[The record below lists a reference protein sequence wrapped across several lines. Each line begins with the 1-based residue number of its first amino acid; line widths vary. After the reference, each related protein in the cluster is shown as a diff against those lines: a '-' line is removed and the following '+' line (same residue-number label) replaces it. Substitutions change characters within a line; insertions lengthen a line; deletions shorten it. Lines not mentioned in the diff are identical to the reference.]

1 MTSLK
6 NVSATTRRRTA
17 RVVFGLIILGAS
29 ACSPREAE
37 RSSEGP
43 ADSDS
48 ARAAFAGSTRVDLTG
63 GGATFPYPLYSRWF
77 NEYAPQA
84 QVRINYRAEGSGEGI
99 RHLINRTADFGAT
112 DVPMTDAQLRRV
124 GAQVLH
130 VPTAVGAVAITYNLP
145 GSNRPLRLSA
155 DVLTDIFL
163 GRITRWNDAR
173 LAALNPDRVLPAD
186 SVIVVVRDDDSGTSY
201 IFSDYL
207 TTVSMDWARG
217 PGRGSTVDWP
227 VGRGDQG
234 NEGVAGLVKQ
244 TVGAIGYVEAV
255 FARQNRLPLAHLRN
269 RAGRFVSP
277 MPYEI
282 AAAAAQ
288 VLEREAGNMTRPNDY
303 RLSLVDAPGPASYPI
318 ASFTW
323 LVFAPT
329 VLGAPRTRQLVD
341 FLHWALREGSGITS
355 SLGYVTLPSSV
366 AEDVLQRLDQ
376 LPPAQPR
383 DHPH

>member
-1 MTSLK
+1 MSRG
-6 NVSATTRRRTA
+6 SAVAIRDSTT
-17 RVVFGLIILGAS
+17 
-29 ACSPREAE
+29 
-37 RSSEGP
+37 
-43 ADSDS
+43 
-48 ARAAFAGSTRVDLTG
+48 FANSTRVDLTG
-63 GGATFPYPLYSRWF
+63 GGATFPYPLYARWF
-77 NEYAPQA
+77 NEYAPLA

-99 RHLINRTADFGAT
+99 RHIINRSADFGAT

-124 GAQVLH
+124 GAAVLH

-145 GSNRPLRLSA
+145 GTGRPLRLSA
-155 DVLTDIFL
+155 DVLTDIFM

-173 LAALNPDRVLPAD
+173 LAALNPDRRLPSD

-207 TTVSMDWARG
+207 TTVSSDWARG

-227 VGRGDQG
+227 VGRGVQG

-244 TVGAIGYVEAV
+244 TIGAVGYVEAV
-255 FARQNRLPLAHLRN
+255 YARQNRLPLAHLRN

-288 VLEREAGNMTRPNDY
+288 VLEREAGSMTRPNDY
-303 RLSLVDAPGPASYPI
+303 RLSLVDAPGQASYPI

-323 LVFAPT
+323 LVFSPT

-341 FLHWALREGSGITS
+341 FLHWALRDGSAITS
-355 SLGYVTLPSSV
+355 SLGYVTLPTAV
-366 AEDVLQRLDQ
+366 AEDVLQRLDE
-376 LPPAQPR
+376 LPQSSQR

>member
-1 MTSLK
+1 M
-6 NVSATTRRRTA
+6 SAAALLGLALAGSAACGPRQDEGRGSVGTA
-17 RVVFGLIILGAS
+17 
-29 ACSPREAE
+29 
-37 RSSEGP
+37 
-43 ADSDS
+43 SDS
-48 ARAAFAGSTRVDLTG
+48 ARAAFATSTRVDLTG
-63 GGATFPYPLYSRWF
+63 GGATFPYPLYARWF

-99 RHLINRTADFGAT
+99 RHIINRTADFGAT
-112 DVPMTDAQLRRV
+112 DVPMTDAQLSRV

-130 VPTAVGAVAITYNLP
+130 VPTALGAVAITYNLP
-145 GSNRPLRLSA
+145 GLSRPLRLSP
-155 DVLTDIFL
+155 DVLVDLFL
-163 GRITRWNDAR
+163 GRIARWNDAR
-173 LAALNPDRVLPAD
+173 LVALNPDRALPAD

-207 TTVSMDWARG
+207 ATVSTDWARS

-227 VGRGDQG
+227 VGRGAQG

-269 RAGRFVSP
+269 REGRFVSP

-288 VLEREAGNMTRPNDY
+288 VLERKAGSMTRPSDY

-329 VLGAPRTRQLVD
+329 VLGEPRTRQLVD
-341 FLHWALREGSGITS
+341 FLHWALRDGSGITT

-366 AEDVLQRLDQ
+366 AEDVLERLDQ
-376 LPPAQPR
+376 LPAAAPR
-383 DHPH
+383 VQHPH